1 LLDPTVLIFLSSGL
15 FLGWSLG
22 ANDAA
27 NVFGTAVG
35 SRMIR
40 FTTAAIICGIFV
52 ILGAYVS
59 GTGAAQTLGKLGA
72 VNAIGGSFMAALA
85 AGLTVYWMTKL
96 GLPVSTSQA
105 IIGSIIGW
113 NLFSDSYT
121 DISSLLKILSTW
133 IICPLLSAVI
143 AAFLFSVAKIFVR
156 KMGIGLIRFDGYTR
170 LALILAGAFGA
181 YSLGANNIA
190 NVMGVFVPV
199 APFPDMLFG
208 QGFSISSAQIANV
221 MGVFVPVAPFPDML
235 FGQGFSI
242 SSAQQLFLVGGL
254 AIAVGVFTYSKRV
267 MMTVGSELMRL
278 TPLAA
283 WVAVMSH
290 SIVLFLFASERLEQL
305 LAKMSLPTIPLVPV
319 SSSQA
324 VVGAVIGIGML
335 QGGREIQWPR
345 VYSIVKGWVITP
357 LVSCLLCFVGLYF
370 LQNVFQQTVQRDS
383 NYTLSASVIE
393 KLQKEGIETEGLHE
407 LTGTVFQKSAEVV
420 RAVKDKVS
428 LSSKQGLKVVEY
440 SLQKSLIVTAE
451 KIADLET
458 NGLSSVQLDAL
469 SKLAGQTYN
478 YPWQLGDALAEIS
491 QEWIMLGGGLKDK
504 LHDRDIKQKLAYLY
518 RKFQRRER

>member
-1 LLDPTVLIFLSSGL
+1 MLDPTVLIFLSSGL

-35 SRMIR
+35 SRMVR
-40 FTTAAIICGIFV
+40 FTTAALICGVFV
-52 ILGAYVS
+52 VLGAFVS

-72 VNAIGGSFMAALA
+72 VNALGGSFMAALA

-143 AAFLFSVAKIFVR
+143 AALLFTLAKIFVR
-156 KMGIGLIRFDGYTR
+156 KIGVGLIRMDGYTR

-199 APFPDMLFG
+199 APFPDLQFG
-208 QGFSISSAQIANV
+208 QDFSV
-221 MGVFVPVAPFPDML
+221 
-235 FGQGFSI
+235 

-267 MMTVGSELMRL
+267 MMTVGSELMTL

-305 LAKMSLPTIPLVPV
+305 LANMSLPTIPLVPV

-345 VYSIVKGWVITP
+345 IYGIVRGWVITP
-357 LVSCLLCFVGLYF
+357 VISCLLCFVGLYF
-370 LQNVFQQTVQRDS
+370 LQNVFQQEVQRES
-383 NYTLSASVIE
+383 NYLLSTRVLE
-393 KLQKEGIETEGLHE
+393 KFQKEGIETTGLNQ
-407 LTGTVFQKSAEVV
+407 LSDSTFSSSAELV
-420 RAVKDKVS
+420 RAVSSIVP
-428 LSSKQGLKVVEY
+428 LSSQQGLKVVEF
-440 SLQKSLIVTAE
+440 SLQKSLLITQE
-451 KIADLET
+451 KIASMDKK
-458 NGLSSVQLDAL
+458 GLSSIQLDAL
-469 SKLAGQTYN
+469 NQLQGQTFN
-478 YPWQLGDALAEIS
+478 FPWQLGDSLAEIS
-491 QEWIMLGGGLKDK
+491 SEWEVRGGGLKNK
-504 LHDRDIKQKLAYLY
+504 LHDRKIKQKLAYLY
-518 RKFQRRER
+518 RNF

>member
-1 LLDPTVLIFLSSGL
+1 MLDPTVLIFLSSGL

-208 QGFSISSAQIANV
+208 QGFSISSAQ
-221 MGVFVPVAPFPDML
+221 
-235 FGQGFSI
+235 
-242 SSAQQLFLVGGL
+242 QLFLVGGL

-267 MMTVGSELMRL
+267 MMTVGSELMTL

-335 QGGREIQWPR
+335 QGGREIQWAR

-357 LVSCLLCFVGLYF
+357 LISCLLCFVGLYF

-451 KIADLET
+451 KIADFET
-458 NGLSSVQLDAL
+458 NGLSSAQLDAL

-491 QEWIMLGGGLKDK
+491 PEWIMLGGGLKDK

>member
-1 LLDPTVLIFLSSGL
+1 MLDPTVLIFLTSGL

-35 SRMIR
+35 SRMVR
-40 FTTAAIICGIFV
+40 FTTAALICGVFV
-52 ILGAYVS
+52 VLGAFVS
-59 GTGAAQTLGKLGA
+59 GTGAAQTLGKLGS
-72 VNAIGGSFMAALA
+72 VNALGGSFMAALA

-121 DISSLLKILSTW
+121 DITSLLKILSTW

-143 AAFLFSVAKIFVR
+143 AALLFTLAKNFVR
-156 KMGIGLIRFDGYTR
+156 KIGVGLIRMDGYTR

-199 APFPDMLFG
+199 APFPDLQFG
-208 QGFSISSAQIANV
+208 QDFSV
-221 MGVFVPVAPFPDML
+221 
-235 FGQGFSI
+235 

-267 MMTVGSELMRL
+267 MMTVGSELMTL

-305 LAKMSLPTIPLVPV
+305 LANMSLPTIPLVPV

-345 VYSIVKGWVITP
+345 IYGIVRGWAITP
-357 LVSCLLCFVGLYF
+357 VISCLLCFVGLYF
-370 LQNVFQQTVQRDS
+370 LQNVFQQEVQRES
-383 NYTLSASVIE
+383 NYLLSTSVLE
-393 KLQKEGIETEGLHE
+393 KFQKEGIETTGLNQ
-407 LTGTVFQKSAEVV
+407 LSDSTFSSSAELVK
-420 RAVKDKVS
+420 AVSSIVP
-428 LSSKQGLKVVEY
+428 LSSQQGLKVVEF
-440 SLQKSLIVTAE
+440 SLQKRLLITQE
-451 KIADLET
+451 KIASMDKK
-458 NGLSSVQLDAL
+458 GLSLIQLDAL
-469 SKLAGQTYN
+469 NQLQGQTFN
-478 YPWQLGDALAEIS
+478 FPWQLGDSLAEIS
-491 QEWIMLGGGLKDK
+491 SAWEVRGGGLENK
-504 LHDRDIKQKLAYLY
+504 LHDRKIKQKLAYLY
-518 RKFQRRER
+518 RNF

>member
-1 LLDPTVLIFLSSGL
+1 MLDPTVLIFLTSGL

-35 SRMIR
+35 SRMVR
-40 FTTAAIICGIFV
+40 FTTAALICGVFV
-52 ILGAYVS
+52 VLGAFVS

-72 VNAIGGSFMAALA
+72 VNALGGSFMAALA

-143 AAFLFSVAKIFVR
+143 AALLFTLAKIFVR
-156 KMGIGLIRFDGYTR
+156 KIGVGLIRMDGYTR

-199 APFPDMLFG
+199 APFPDLQFG
-208 QGFSISSAQIANV
+208 QDFSV
-221 MGVFVPVAPFPDML
+221 
-235 FGQGFSI
+235 

-267 MMTVGSELMRL
+267 MMTVGSELMTL

-305 LAKMSLPTIPLVPV
+305 LANMSLPTIPLVPV

-345 VYSIVKGWVITP
+345 IYGIVRGWAITP
-357 LVSCLLCFVGLYF
+357 MISCLLCFVGLYF
-370 LQNVFQQTVQRDS
+370 LQNVFQQEVQRES
-383 NYTLSASVIE
+383 NYLLSTRVLE
-393 KLQKEGIETEGLHE
+393 KFQKEGIETTGLNQ
-407 LTGTVFQKSAEVV
+407 LSDSTFNSSAELVS
-420 RAVKDKVS
+420 AVSSIVP
-428 LSSKQGLKVVEY
+428 LSSQQGLKVVEF
-440 SLQKSLIVTAE
+440 SLQKSLLITQE
-451 KIADLET
+451 KIASMDKK
-458 NGLSSVQLDAL
+458 GLSSIQLDAL
-469 SKLAGQTYN
+469 NQLQGQTFN
-478 YPWQLGDALAEIS
+478 FPWQLGDSLAGIS
-491 QEWIMLGGGLKDK
+491 SEWEVRGGGLKNK
-504 LHDRDIKQKLAYLY
+504 LHDRKIKQKLAYLY
-518 RKFQRRER
+518 RNL

>member
-1 LLDPTVLIFLSSGL
+1 MLDPTVLIFLSSGL

-143 AAFLFSVAKIFVR
+143 AAFLFSVAKVFVR

-208 QGFSISSAQIANV
+208 QGFSISSAQ
-221 MGVFVPVAPFPDML
+221 
-235 FGQGFSI
+235 
-242 SSAQQLFLVGGL
+242 QLFLVGGL

-267 MMTVGSELMRL
+267 MMTVGSELMTL

-305 LAKMSLPTIPLVPV
+305 LANMSLPTIPLVPV

-345 VYSIVKGWVITP
+345 IYGIVRGWVITP
-357 LVSCLLCFVGLYF
+357 VISCLLCFVGLYF
-370 LQNVFQQTVQRDS
+370 LQNVFQQEVQRES
-383 NYTLSASVIE
+383 NYLLSTRVLE
-393 KLQKEGIETEGLHE
+393 KFQKEGIETTGLNQ
-407 LTGTVFQKSAEVV
+407 LSDSTFSSSAELV
-420 RAVKDKVS
+420 RAVSSIVP
-428 LSSKQGLKVVEY
+428 LSSQQGLKVVEF
-440 SLQKSLIVTAE
+440 SLQKSLLITQE
-451 KIADLET
+451 KIASMDKK
-458 NGLSSVQLDAL
+458 GLSSIQLDAL
-469 SKLAGQTYN
+469 NQLQGQTFN
-478 YPWQLGDALAEIS
+478 SPWQLGDSLAEIS
-491 QEWIMLGGGLKDK
+491 SEWEVRGGGLKNK
-504 LHDRDIKQKLAYLY
+504 LHDRKIKQKLAYLY
-518 RKFQRRER
+518 RNF

>member
-1 LLDPTVLIFLSSGL
+1 LLDPTVLIFLTSGL

-35 SRMIR
+35 SRMVR
-40 FTTAAIICGIFV
+40 FTTAALICGVFV
-52 ILGAYVS
+52 VLGAFVS

-72 VNAIGGSFMAALA
+72 VNALGGSFMAALA

-133 IICPLLSAVI
+133 IICPLLSGVI
-143 AAFLFSVAKIFVR
+143 AALLFTLAKIFVR
-156 KMGIGLIRFDGYTR
+156 KIGVGLIRMDGYTR

-199 APFPDMLFG
+199 APFPDLQFG
-208 QGFSISSAQIANV
+208 QDFSV
-221 MGVFVPVAPFPDML
+221 
-235 FGQGFSI
+235 

-267 MMTVGSELMRL
+267 MMTVGSELMTL

-305 LAKMSLPTIPLVPV
+305 LANMSLPTIPLVPV

-345 VYSIVKGWVITP
+345 IYGIVRGWVITP
-357 LVSCLLCFVGLYF
+357 VISCLFCFVGLYF
-370 LQNVFQQTVQRDS
+370 LQNVFQQEVQRES
-383 NYTLSASVIE
+383 NYLLSTRVLE
-393 KLQKEGIETEGLHE
+393 KFQKEGIETTGLNQ
-407 LTGTVFQKSAEVV
+407 LSDSTFSSSAELVS
-420 RAVKDKVS
+420 AVSSIVP
-428 LSSKQGLKVVEY
+428 LSSQQGLKVVEF
-440 SLQKSLIVTAE
+440 SLQKSLLITQE
-451 KIADLET
+451 KIASMDKK
-458 NGLSSVQLDAL
+458 GLSSIQLDAL
-469 SKLAGQTYN
+469 NQLQGQTFN
-478 YPWQLGDALAEIS
+478 FPWQLGDSLAEIS
-491 QEWIMLGGGLKDK
+491 SEWEVRGGGLKNK
-504 LHDRDIKQKLAYLY
+504 LHDRKIKQKLAYLY
-518 RKFQRRER
+518 RNF

>member
-1 LLDPTVLIFLSSGL
+1 MV
-15 FLGWSLG
+15 
-22 ANDAA
+22 
-27 NVFGTAVG
+27 
-35 SRMIR
+35 R
-40 FTTAAIICGIFV
+40 FTTAALMCGVFV
-52 ILGAYVS
+52 VLGAVVS

-72 VNAIGGSFMAALA
+72 VNALGGSFMAALA
-85 AGLTVYWMTKL
+85 AGLTVLWMTKL

-143 AAFLFSVAKIFVR
+143 AALLFTLAKIFVR
-156 KMGIGLIRFDGYTR
+156 KIGVGLIRMDGYTR

-199 APFPDMLFG
+199 APFPDLQFG
-208 QGFSISSAQIANV
+208 QDFSV
-221 MGVFVPVAPFPDML
+221 
-235 FGQGFSI
+235 

-267 MMTVGSELMRL
+267 MMTVGSELMTL

-305 LAKMSLPTIPLVPV
+305 LANMSLPTIPLVPV

-345 VYSIVKGWVITP
+345 IYGIVRGWVITP
-357 LVSCLLCFVGLYF
+357 VISCLLCFVGLYF
-370 LQNVFQQTVQRDS
+370 LQNVFQQEVQRES
-383 NYTLSASVIE
+383 NYLLSTRVLE
-393 KLQKEGIETEGLHE
+393 KFQKEGIET
-407 LTGTVFQKSAEVV
+407 TGVNQLSDSTFSSSAELV
-420 RAVKDKVS
+420 RAVSSIVP
-428 LSSKQGLKVVEY
+428 LSSQQGLKVVEF
-440 SLQKSLIVTAE
+440 SLQKSLLITQE
-451 KIADLET
+451 KIASMDKK
-458 NGLSSVQLDAL
+458 GLSSIQLDAL
-469 SKLAGQTYN
+469 NQLQGQTFN
-478 YPWQLGDALAEIS
+478 FPWQLGDSLAGIS
-491 QEWIMLGGGLKDK
+491 SEWEVRGGGLKNK
-504 LHDRDIKQKLAYLY
+504 LHDRKIKQKLAYLY
-518 RKFQRRER
+518 RKF

>member
-1 LLDPTVLIFLSSGL
+1 MLDPTVLIFLSSGL

-208 QGFSISSAQIANV
+208 QGFSISSAQ
-221 MGVFVPVAPFPDML
+221 
-235 FGQGFSI
+235 
-242 SSAQQLFLVGGL
+242 QLFLVGGL

-335 QGGREIQWPR
+335 QGGREIQWAR

-393 KLQKEGIETEGLHE
+393 KLQKEGIQTEGLHE
-407 LTGTVFQKSAEVV
+407 LTGTVFQTSAEVV

-451 KIADLET
+451 KIADFET
-458 NGLSSVQLDAL
+458 NGLSSAQLDAL

-491 QEWIMLGGGLKDK
+491 PEWIMLGGGLKDK

>member
-1 LLDPTVLIFLSSGL
+1 LLDPTVLIFLTSGL

-35 SRMIR
+35 SRMVR
-40 FTTAAIICGIFV
+40 FTTAALICGVFV
-52 ILGAYVS
+52 VLGAFFS
-59 GTGAAQTLGKLGA
+59 GTCAAQTLGKLGA
-72 VNAIGGSFMAALA
+72 VNALGGSFMAALA

-143 AAFLFSVAKIFVR
+143 AALLFTLAKIFVR
-156 KMGIGLIRFDGYTR
+156 KIGVGLIRMDGYTR

-199 APFPDMLFG
+199 APFPDLQFG
-208 QGFSISSAQIANV
+208 QDFNV
-221 MGVFVPVAPFPDML
+221 
-235 FGQGFSI
+235 

-267 MMTVGSELMRL
+267 MMTIGSELMTL

-283 WVAVMSH
+283 WVVVMSH

-305 LAKMSLPTIPLVPV
+305 LANMSLPTIPLVPV

-345 VYSIVKGWVITP
+345 IYGIVRGWAITP
-357 LVSCLLCFVGLYF
+357 MISCLLCFVGLYF
-370 LQNVFQQTVQRDS
+370 LQNVFQQEVQRES
-383 NYTLSASVIE
+383 HYLLSTRVLE
-393 KLQKEGIETEGLHE
+393 KFQKEGIETTGLNQ
-407 LTGTVFQKSAEVV
+407 LSDSTFSSSAELV
-420 RAVKDKVS
+420 RAVSSIVP
-428 LSSKQGLKVVEY
+428 LSSQQGLKVVEF
-440 SLQKSLIVTAE
+440 SLQKSLLITQE
-451 KIADLET
+451 KIASMDKK
-458 NGLSSVQLDAL
+458 GLSSIQLDAL
-469 SKLAGQTYN
+469 NQLQGQTFN
-478 YPWQLGDALAEIS
+478 FPWQLGDSLAEIS
-491 QEWIMLGGGLKDK
+491 SEWEVRGGGLKNK
-504 LHDRDIKQKLAYLY
+504 LHDRKIKQKLAYLY
-518 RKFQRRER
+518 RNF

>member
-1 LLDPTVLIFLSSGL
+1 MLDPTVLIFLSSGL

-35 SRMIR
+35 SRMVR
-40 FTTAAIICGIFV
+40 FTTAALICGVFV
-52 ILGAYVS
+52 VLGAFVS

-72 VNAIGGSFMAALA
+72 VNALGGSFMAALA

-143 AAFLFSVAKIFVR
+143 AALLFTLAKIFVR
-156 KMGIGLIRFDGYTR
+156 KIGVGLIRMDGYTR

-199 APFPDMLFG
+199 APFPDLQFG
-208 QGFSISSAQIANV
+208 QDFSV
-221 MGVFVPVAPFPDML
+221 
-235 FGQGFSI
+235 

-267 MMTVGSELMRL
+267 MMTVGSELMTL

-305 LAKMSLPTIPLVPV
+305 LANMSLPTIPLVPV

-345 VYSIVKGWVITP
+345 IYGIVRGWVITP
-357 LVSCLLCFVGLYF
+357 VISCLLCFVGLYF
-370 LQNVFQQTVQRDS
+370 LQNVFQQEVQRES
-383 NYTLSASVIE
+383 NYLLSTRVLE
-393 KLQKEGIETEGLHE
+393 KFQKEGIETTGLNQ
-407 LTGTVFQKSAEVV
+407 LSDSTFSSSAELVS
-420 RAVKDKVS
+420 AVSSIVP
-428 LSSKQGLKVVEY
+428 LSSQQGLKVVEF
-440 SLQKSLIVTAE
+440 SLQKSLLITQE
-451 KIADLET
+451 KIASMDKK
-458 NGLSSVQLDAL
+458 GLSSIQLDAL
-469 SKLAGQTYN
+469 NQLQGQTFN
-478 YPWQLGDALAEIS
+478 FPWQLGDSLAEIS
-491 QEWIMLGGGLKDK
+491 SEWEVRGGGLKNK
-504 LHDRDIKQKLAYLY
+504 LHDRKIKQKLAYLY
-518 RKFQRRER
+518 RNF

>member
-85 AGLTVYWMTKL
+85 AGLSVYWMTKL

-143 AAFLFSVAKIFVR
+143 AAFLFSVAKVFVR

-181 YSLGANNIA
+181 YSLGANN
-190 NVMGVFVPV
+190 
-199 APFPDMLFG
+199 
-208 QGFSISSAQIANV
+208 IANV

-357 LVSCLLCFVGLYF
+357 LISCLLCFVGLYF

-458 NGLSSVQLDAL
+458 NGLSSAQLDAL

>member
-1 LLDPTVLIFLSSGL
+1 MV
-15 FLGWSLG
+15 
-22 ANDAA
+22 
-27 NVFGTAVG
+27 
-35 SRMIR
+35 R
-40 FTTAAIICGIFV
+40 FTTAALICGVFV
-52 ILGAYVS
+52 VLGAFVS

-72 VNAIGGSFMAALA
+72 VNALGGSFMAALA
-85 AGLTVYWMTKL
+85 AGLTVLWMTKL

-143 AAFLFSVAKIFVR
+143 AALLFTLAKIFVR
-156 KMGIGLIRFDGYTR
+156 KIGVGLIRMDGYTR

-199 APFPDMLFG
+199 APFPDLQFG
-208 QGFSISSAQIANV
+208 QDFSV
-221 MGVFVPVAPFPDML
+221 
-235 FGQGFSI
+235 

-267 MMTVGSELMRL
+267 MMTVGSELMTL

-305 LAKMSLPTIPLVPV
+305 LANMSLPTIPLVPV

-345 VYSIVKGWVITP
+345 IYGIVRGWVITP
-357 LVSCLLCFVGLYF
+357 VISCLLCFVGLYF
-370 LQNVFQQTVQRDS
+370 LQNVFQQEVQRES
-383 NYTLSASVIE
+383 NYLLSTRVLE
-393 KLQKEGIETEGLHE
+393 KFQKEGIETTGLNQ
-407 LTGTVFQKSAEVV
+407 LSDSTFSSSAELVS
-420 RAVKDKVS
+420 AVSSIVP
-428 LSSKQGLKVVEY
+428 LSSQQGLKVVEF
-440 SLQKSLIVTAE
+440 SLQKSLLITQE
-451 KIADLET
+451 KIASMDKK
-458 NGLSSVQLDAL
+458 GLSSIQLDAL
-469 SKLAGQTYN
+469 NQLQGQTFN
-478 YPWQLGDALAEIS
+478 FPWQLGDSLAEIS
-491 QEWIMLGGGLKDK
+491 SEWEVRGGGLKNK
-504 LHDRDIKQKLAYLY
+504 LHDRKIKQKLAYLY
-518 RKFQRRER
+518 RNF

>member
-1 LLDPTVLIFLSSGL
+1 MTDPMVLIFLSGGL

-35 SRMIR
+35 SRMVR
-40 FTTAAIICGIFV
+40 FTTAALICGVFV
-52 ILGAYVS
+52 IIGAIVS
-59 GTGAAQTLGKLGA
+59 GTGTTLTLGKLGA
-72 VNAIGGSFMAALA
+72 VNALGGSFMAAFA
-85 AGLTVYWMTKL
+85 AGLTVYWMTKF

-133 IICPLLSAVI
+133 VLCPLLSALI
-143 AAFLFSVAKIFVR
+143 AALLFTLAKSLVR
-156 KMGIGLIRFDGYTR
+156 KVSIGLIRLDGYTR

-199 APFPDMLFG
+199 APFQEMQFG
-208 QGFSISSAQIANV
+208 SN
-221 MGVFVPVAPFPDML
+221 
-235 FGQGFSI
+235 FSI
-242 SSAQQLFLVGGL
+242 SSAQQLFLLGGL

-267 MMTVGSELMRL
+267 MMTVGSELMTL

-283 WVAVMSH
+283 WVAVMAH

-305 LAKMSLPTIPLVPV
+305 LANMSLPTIPLVPV

-324 VVGAVIGIGML
+324 VVGAVIGIGII

-345 VYSIVKGWVITP
+345 IYSIARGWVITP
-357 LVSCLLCFVGLYF
+357 LISCLICIIGLYF
-370 LQNVFQQTVQRDS
+370 LQNVFQQTVKRESQ
-383 NYTLSASVIE
+383 YQLSAGVLE
-393 KLQKEGIETEGLHE
+393 KLQEEGINTEGLDT
-407 LTGTVFQKSAEVV
+407 LSGSVFYSSAELVRVV
-420 RAVKDKVS
+420 KEKVD
-428 LSSKQGLKVVEY
+428 LSGRQGLKVVEY
-440 SLQKSLIVTAE
+440 SLQNRLVINSE
-451 KIADLET
+451 KIDSMNKQILSPQQLEA
-458 NGLSSVQLDAL
+458 LQQLE
-469 SKLAGQTYN
+469 GQN
-478 YPWQLGDALAEIS
+478 YKFPWQLGDALGAIS
-491 QEWIMLGGGLKDK
+491 EEWKLREGGLKNK
-504 LHDRDIKQKLAYLY
+504 LHDRKIKQKLTYLY
-518 RKFQRRER
+518 RIFQEREK

>member
-35 SRMIR
+35 SRMVR
-40 FTTAAIICGIFV
+40 FTTAALICGVFV
-52 ILGAYVS
+52 VLGAFVS

-72 VNAIGGSFMAALA
+72 VNALGGSFMAALA

-143 AAFLFSVAKIFVR
+143 AALLFTLAKIFVR
-156 KMGIGLIRFDGYTR
+156 KIGVGLIRMDGYTR

-199 APFPDMLFG
+199 APFPDLQFG
-208 QGFSISSAQIANV
+208 QDFSV
-221 MGVFVPVAPFPDML
+221 
-235 FGQGFSI
+235 

-267 MMTVGSELMRL
+267 MMTVGSELMTL

-305 LAKMSLPTIPLVPV
+305 LANMSLPTIPLVPV

-345 VYSIVKGWVITP
+345 IYGIVRGWVITP
-357 LVSCLLCFVGLYF
+357 VSSCLLCFVGLYF
-370 LQNVFQQTVQRDS
+370 LQNVFQQEVQRES
-383 NYTLSASVIE
+383 NYLLSTRVLE
-393 KLQKEGIETEGLHE
+393 KFQKEGIETTGLNQ
-407 LTGTVFQKSAEVV
+407 LSDSTFSSSAELV
-420 RAVKDKVS
+420 RAVSSIVP
-428 LSSKQGLKVVEY
+428 LSSQQGLKVVEF
-440 SLQKSLIVTAE
+440 SLQKSLLITQE
-451 KIADLET
+451 KIASMDKK
-458 NGLSSVQLDAL
+458 GLSSIQLDAL
-469 SKLAGQTYN
+469 NQLQGHTFN
-478 YPWQLGDALAEIS
+478 FPWQLGDSLAEIS
-491 QEWIMLGGGLKDK
+491 SEWKVRGGGLKNK
-504 LHDRDIKQKLAYLY
+504 LYDRKIKQKLAYLY
-518 RKFQRRER
+518 RNL

>member
-208 QGFSISSAQIANV
+208 QGFSISSAQ
-221 MGVFVPVAPFPDML
+221 
-235 FGQGFSI
+235 
-242 SSAQQLFLVGGL
+242 QLFLVGGL

-335 QGGREIQWPR
+335 QGGREIQWAR

-357 LVSCLLCFVGLYF
+357 LISCLLCFVGLYF

-393 KLQKEGIETEGLHE
+393 KLQKEGIQTEGLHE
-407 LTGTVFQKSAEVV
+407 LTGTVFQTSAEVV

-451 KIADLET
+451 KIADFET
-458 NGLSSVQLDAL
+458 NGLSSAQLDAL

-491 QEWIMLGGGLKDK
+491 PEWIMLGGGLKDK

>member
-1 LLDPTVLIFLSSGL
+1 MLDPTVLIFLSSGL

-35 SRMIR
+35 SRMVR
-40 FTTAAIICGIFV
+40 FTTAALICGVFV
-52 ILGAYVS
+52 VLGAFVS

-72 VNAIGGSFMAALA
+72 VNALGGSFMAALA

-143 AAFLFSVAKIFVR
+143 AALLFTLAKIFVR
-156 KMGIGLIRFDGYTR
+156 KIGVGLIRMDGYTR

-199 APFPDMLFG
+199 APFPDLQFG
-208 QGFSISSAQIANV
+208 QDFSV
-221 MGVFVPVAPFPDML
+221 
-235 FGQGFSI
+235 

-267 MMTVGSELMRL
+267 MMTVGSELMTL

-305 LAKMSLPTIPLVPV
+305 LANMSLPTIPLVPV

-345 VYSIVKGWVITP
+345 IYGIVRGWAITP
-357 LVSCLLCFVGLYF
+357 VISCLLCFVGLYF
-370 LQNVFQQTVQRDS
+370 LQNVFQQEVQRES
-383 NYTLSASVIE
+383 NYLLSTRVLE
-393 KLQKEGIETEGLHE
+393 KFQKEGIETTGLNQ
-407 LTGTVFQKSAEVV
+407 LSDSTFSSSAELV
-420 RAVKDKVS
+420 RAVSSIVP
-428 LSSKQGLKVVEY
+428 LSSQQGLKVVEF
-440 SLQKSLIVTAE
+440 SLQKSLLITQE
-451 KIADLET
+451 KIASMDKK
-458 NGLSSVQLDAL
+458 GLSSIQLDAL
-469 SKLAGQTYN
+469 NQLQGQTFN
-478 YPWQLGDALAEIS
+478 FPWQLGDSLAEIS
-491 QEWIMLGGGLKDK
+491 SEWEVRGGGLKNK
-504 LHDRDIKQKLAYLY
+504 LHDRKIKQKLAYLY
-518 RKFQRRER
+518 RNL

>member
-1 LLDPTVLIFLSSGL
+1 MLDPTVLIFLSSGL

-35 SRMIR
+35 SRMVR
-40 FTTAAIICGIFV
+40 FTTAALICGVFV
-52 ILGAYVS
+52 VLGAFVS

-72 VNAIGGSFMAALA
+72 VNALGGSFMAALA

-143 AAFLFSVAKIFVR
+143 AALLFTLAKIFVR
-156 KMGIGLIRFDGYTR
+156 KIGVGLIRMDGYTR

-199 APFPDMLFG
+199 APFPDLQFG
-208 QGFSISSAQIANV
+208 QDFSV
-221 MGVFVPVAPFPDML
+221 
-235 FGQGFSI
+235 

-267 MMTVGSELMRL
+267 MMTVGSELMTL

-305 LAKMSLPTIPLVPV
+305 LANMSLPTIPLVPV

-345 VYSIVKGWVITP
+345 IYGIVRGWAITP
-357 LVSCLLCFVGLYF
+357 VISCLLCFVGLYF
-370 LQNVFQQTVQRDS
+370 LQNVFQQEVQRES
-383 NYTLSASVIE
+383 NYLLSTRVLE
-393 KLQKEGIETEGLHE
+393 KFQKEGIETTGLNQ
-407 LTGTVFQKSAEVV
+407 LSDSTFSSSAELV
-420 RAVKDKVS
+420 RAVSSIVP
-428 LSSKQGLKVVEY
+428 LSSQQGLKVVEF
-440 SLQKSLIVTAE
+440 SLQNSLLITQE
-451 KIADLET
+451 KIASMDKK
-458 NGLSSVQLDAL
+458 GLSSIQLDAL
-469 SKLAGQTYN
+469 NQLQGQTFN
-478 YPWQLGDALAEIS
+478 FPWQLGDSLAEIS
-491 QEWIMLGGGLKDK
+491 SEWEVRGGGLKNK
-504 LHDRDIKQKLAYLY
+504 LHDRKIKQKLAYLY
-518 RKFQRRER
+518 RNL

>member
-1 LLDPTVLIFLSSGL
+1 MLDPTVLIFLSSGL

-35 SRMIR
+35 SRMVR
-40 FTTAAIICGIFV
+40 FTTAALICGVFV
-52 ILGAYVS
+52 VLGAFVS

-72 VNAIGGSFMAALA
+72 VNALGGSFMAALA

-143 AAFLFSVAKIFVR
+143 AALLFTLAKIFVR
-156 KMGIGLIRFDGYTR
+156 KIGVGLIRMDGYTR

-199 APFPDMLFG
+199 APFPDLQFG
-208 QGFSISSAQIANV
+208 QDFSV
-221 MGVFVPVAPFPDML
+221 
-235 FGQGFSI
+235 

-267 MMTVGSELMRL
+267 MMTVGSELMTL

-305 LAKMSLPTIPLVPV
+305 LANMSLPTIPLVPV

-345 VYSIVKGWVITP
+345 IYGIVRGWVITP
-357 LVSCLLCFVGLYF
+357 VISCLLCFVGLYF
-370 LQNVFQQTVQRDS
+370 LQNVFQQEVQRES
-383 NYTLSASVIE
+383 NYLLSTRVLE
-393 KLQKEGIETEGLHE
+393 KFQKEGIETTGLNQ
-407 LTGTVFQKSAEVV
+407 LSDSTFSSSAELV
-420 RAVKDKVS
+420 RAVSSIVP
-428 LSSKQGLKVVEY
+428 LSSQQGLKVVEF
-440 SLQKSLIVTAE
+440 SLQKSLLITQE
-451 KIADLET
+451 KIASMDKK
-458 NGLSSVQLDAL
+458 GLSSIQLDAL
-469 SKLAGQTYN
+469 NQLQGQTFN
-478 YPWQLGDALAEIS
+478 FPWQLGDSLAEIS
-491 QEWIMLGGGLKDK
+491 SEWEVRGGGLKNK
-504 LHDRDIKQKLAYLY
+504 LYDRKIKQKLAYLY
-518 RKFQRRER
+518 RNF

>member
-208 QGFSISSAQIANV
+208 QGFSISSAQ
-221 MGVFVPVAPFPDML
+221 
-235 FGQGFSI
+235 
-242 SSAQQLFLVGGL
+242 QLFLVGGL

-357 LVSCLLCFVGLYF
+357 LISCLLCFVGLYF

-393 KLQKEGIETEGLHE
+393 KLQKEGIQTEGLHE
-407 LTGTVFQKSAEVV
+407 LTGTVFQTSAEVV

-458 NGLSSVQLDAL
+458 NGLSSAQLDAL

-491 QEWIMLGGGLKDK
+491 PEWIMLGGGLKDK

>member
-1 LLDPTVLIFLSSGL
+1 MLDPTVLIFLSSGL

-85 AGLTVYWMTKL
+85 AGLSVYWMTKL

-181 YSLGANNIA
+181 YSLGANN
-190 NVMGVFVPV
+190 
-199 APFPDMLFG
+199 
-208 QGFSISSAQIANV
+208 IANV

-458 NGLSSVQLDAL
+458 NGLSSAQLDAL

>member
-1 LLDPTVLIFLSSGL
+1 MV
-15 FLGWSLG
+15 
-22 ANDAA
+22 
-27 NVFGTAVG
+27 
-35 SRMIR
+35 R
-40 FTTAAIICGIFV
+40 FTTAALICGVFV
-52 ILGAYVS
+52 VLGAFVS

-72 VNAIGGSFMAALA
+72 VNALGGSFMAALA

-143 AAFLFSVAKIFVR
+143 AALLFTLAKIFVR
-156 KMGIGLIRFDGYTR
+156 KIGVGLIRMDGYTR

-199 APFPDMLFG
+199 APFPDLQFG
-208 QGFSISSAQIANV
+208 QDFSV
-221 MGVFVPVAPFPDML
+221 
-235 FGQGFSI
+235 

-267 MMTVGSELMRL
+267 MMTVGSELMTL

-305 LAKMSLPTIPLVPV
+305 LANMSLPTIPLVPV

-345 VYSIVKGWVITP
+345 IYGIVRGWVITP
-357 LVSCLLCFVGLYF
+357 VSSCLLCFVGLYF
-370 LQNVFQQTVQRDS
+370 LQNVFQQEVQRES
-383 NYTLSASVIE
+383 NYLLSTRVLE
-393 KLQKEGIETEGLHE
+393 KFQKEGIETTGLNQ
-407 LTGTVFQKSAEVV
+407 LSDSTFSSSAELVS
-420 RAVKDKVS
+420 AVSSIVP
-428 LSSKQGLKVVEY
+428 LSSQQGLKVVEF
-440 SLQKSLIVTAE
+440 SLQKSLLITQE
-451 KIADLET
+451 KIASMDKK
-458 NGLSSVQLDAL
+458 GLSSIQLDAL
-469 SKLAGQTYN
+469 NQLQGQTFN
-478 YPWQLGDALAEIS
+478 FPWQLGDSLAEIS
-491 QEWIMLGGGLKDK
+491 SEWEVRGGGLKNK
-504 LHDRDIKQKLAYLY
+504 LHDRKIKQKLAYLY
-518 RKFQRRER
+518 RNF

>member
-1 LLDPTVLIFLSSGL
+1 MLDPTVLIFLTSGL

-35 SRMIR
+35 SRMVR
-40 FTTAAIICGIFV
+40 FTTAALICGVFV
-52 ILGAYVS
+52 VLGAFVS

-72 VNAIGGSFMAALA
+72 VNALGGSFMAALA
-85 AGLTVYWMTKL
+85 AGLTVLWMTKL

-143 AAFLFSVAKIFVR
+143 AALLFTLAKIFVR
-156 KMGIGLIRFDGYTR
+156 KIGVGLIRMDGYTR

-199 APFPDMLFG
+199 APFPDLQFG
-208 QGFSISSAQIANV
+208 QDFSV
-221 MGVFVPVAPFPDML
+221 
-235 FGQGFSI
+235 

-267 MMTVGSELMRL
+267 MMTVGSELMTL

-305 LAKMSLPTIPLVPV
+305 LANMSLPTIPLVPV

-345 VYSIVKGWVITP
+345 IYGIVRGWVITP
-357 LVSCLLCFVGLYF
+357 VSSCLLCFVGLYF
-370 LQNVFQQTVQRDS
+370 LQNVFQQEVQRES
-383 NYTLSASVIE
+383 NYLLSTRVLE
-393 KLQKEGIETEGLHE
+393 KFQKEGIETTGLNQ
-407 LTGTVFQKSAEVV
+407 LSDSTFSSSAELV
-420 RAVKDKVS
+420 RAVSSIVP
-428 LSSKQGLKVVEY
+428 LSSQQGLKVVEF
-440 SLQKSLIVTAE
+440 SLQKSLLITQE
-451 KIADLET
+451 KIASMDKK
-458 NGLSSVQLDAL
+458 GLSSIQLDAL
-469 SKLAGQTYN
+469 NQLQGQTFN
-478 YPWQLGDALAEIS
+478 FPWQLGDSLAGIS
-491 QEWIMLGGGLKDK
+491 PEWEVRGGGVKNK
-504 LHDRDIKQKLAYLY
+504 LHDRKIKQKLAYLY
-518 RKFQRRER
+518 RNF

>member
-1 LLDPTVLIFLSSGL
+1 MLDPTVLIFLSSGL

-35 SRMIR
+35 SRMVR
-40 FTTAAIICGIFV
+40 FTTAALICGVFV
-52 ILGAYVS
+52 VLGAFVS

-72 VNAIGGSFMAALA
+72 VNALGGSFMAALA
-85 AGLTVYWMTKL
+85 AGLTVLWMTKL

-143 AAFLFSVAKIFVR
+143 AALLFTLAKIFVR
-156 KMGIGLIRFDGYTR
+156 KIGVGLIRMDGYTR

-199 APFPDMLFG
+199 APFPDLQFG
-208 QGFSISSAQIANV
+208 QDFSV
-221 MGVFVPVAPFPDML
+221 
-235 FGQGFSI
+235 

-267 MMTVGSELMRL
+267 MMTVGSELMTL

-305 LAKMSLPTIPLVPV
+305 LANMSLPTIPLVPV

-345 VYSIVKGWVITP
+345 IYGIVRGWVITP
-357 LVSCLLCFVGLYF
+357 VSSCLLCFVGLYF
-370 LQNVFQQTVQRDS
+370 LQNVFQQEVQRES
-383 NYTLSASVIE
+383 NYLLSTRVLE
-393 KLQKEGIETEGLHE
+393 KFQKEGIETTGLNQ
-407 LTGTVFQKSAEVV
+407 LSDSTFSSSAELV
-420 RAVKDKVS
+420 RAVSSIVP
-428 LSSKQGLKVVEY
+428 LSSQQGLKVVEF
-440 SLQKSLIVTAE
+440 SLQKSLLITQE
-451 KIADLET
+451 KIASMDKK
-458 NGLSSVQLDAL
+458 GLSSIQLDAL
-469 SKLAGQTYN
+469 NQLQGQTFN
-478 YPWQLGDALAEIS
+478 FPWQLGDSLAEIS
-491 QEWIMLGGGLKDK
+491 SEWEVRGGGLKNK
-504 LHDRDIKQKLAYLY
+504 LHDRKIKQKLAYLY
-518 RKFQRRER
+518 RNF

>member
-1 LLDPTVLIFLSSGL
+1 MLDPTVLIFLTSGL

-35 SRMIR
+35 SRMVR
-40 FTTAAIICGIFV
+40 FTTAALICGVFV
-52 ILGAYVS
+52 VLGAFVS
-59 GTGAAQTLGKLGA
+59 GTGAAQTLGKLGS
-72 VNAIGGSFMAALA
+72 VNALGGSFMAALA

-96 GLPVSTSQA
+96 GLPVSTSHA

-121 DISSLLKILSTW
+121 DITSLLKILSTW

-143 AAFLFSVAKIFVR
+143 AALLFTLAKIFVR
-156 KMGIGLIRFDGYTR
+156 KIGVGLIRMDGYTR

-199 APFPDMLFG
+199 APFHDLQFG
-208 QGFSISSAQIANV
+208 QDFSV
-221 MGVFVPVAPFPDML
+221 
-235 FGQGFSI
+235 

-267 MMTVGSELMRL
+267 MMTVGSELMTL

-305 LAKMSLPTIPLVPV
+305 LANMSLPTIPLVPV

-345 VYSIVKGWVITP
+345 IYGIVRGWVITP
-357 LVSCLLCFVGLYF
+357 VSSCLLCFVGLYF
-370 LQNVFQQTVQRDS
+370 MQNVFQQEVQRES
-383 NYTLSASVIE
+383 NYLLSTRVLE
-393 KLQKEGIETEGLHE
+393 KFQKEGIETTGLNQ
-407 LTGTVFQKSAEVV
+407 LSDSTFSSSAELV
-420 RAVKDKVS
+420 RAVSSIVP
-428 LSSKQGLKVVEY
+428 LSSQQGLKVVEF
-440 SLQKSLIVTAE
+440 SLQKSLLITQE
-451 KIADLET
+451 KIASMDKK
-458 NGLSSVQLDAL
+458 GLSSIQLDAL
-469 SKLAGQTYN
+469 NQLQGQTFN
-478 YPWQLGDALAEIS
+478 FPWQLGDSLAEIS
-491 QEWIMLGGGLKDK
+491 SEWQVRGGGLKNK
-504 LHDRDIKQKLAYLY
+504 LHDRKIKQKLAYLY
-518 RKFQRRER
+518 RNF

>member
-1 LLDPTVLIFLSSGL
+1 MLDPTVLIFLSSGL

-208 QGFSISSAQIANV
+208 QGFSISSAQ
-221 MGVFVPVAPFPDML
+221 
-235 FGQGFSI
+235 
-242 SSAQQLFLVGGL
+242 QLFLVGGL

-335 QGGREIQWPR
+335 QGGREIQWAR

-407 LTGTVFQKSAEVV
+407 LTGTVFQTSAEVV

-458 NGLSSVQLDAL
+458 NGLSSAQLDAL

>member
-208 QGFSISSAQIANV
+208 QGFSISSAQ
-221 MGVFVPVAPFPDML
+221 
-235 FGQGFSI
+235 
-242 SSAQQLFLVGGL
+242 QLFLVGGL

-335 QGGREIQWPR
+335 QGGREIQWAR

-357 LVSCLLCFVGLYF
+357 LISCLLCFVGLYF

>member
-35 SRMIR
+35 SRMVR
-40 FTTAAIICGIFV
+40 FTTAALICGVFV
-52 ILGAYVS
+52 VLGAFVS

-72 VNAIGGSFMAALA
+72 VNALGGSFMAALA

-133 IICPLLSAVI
+133 IICPLLSGVI
-143 AAFLFSVAKIFVR
+143 AALLFTLAKIFVR
-156 KMGIGLIRFDGYTR
+156 KIGVGLIRMDGYTR

-199 APFPDMLFG
+199 APFPDLQFG
-208 QGFSISSAQIANV
+208 QDFSV
-221 MGVFVPVAPFPDML
+221 
-235 FGQGFSI
+235 

-267 MMTVGSELMRL
+267 MMTVGSELMTL

-305 LAKMSLPTIPLVPV
+305 LANMSLPTIPLVPV

-345 VYSIVKGWVITP
+345 IYGIVRGWVITP
-357 LVSCLLCFVGLYF
+357 VISCLLCFVGLYF
-370 LQNVFQQTVQRDS
+370 LQNVFQQEVQRES
-383 NYTLSASVIE
+383 NYLLSTRVLE
-393 KLQKEGIETEGLHE
+393 KFQKEGIETTGLNQ
-407 LTGTVFQKSAEVV
+407 LSDSTFSSSAELVS
-420 RAVKDKVS
+420 AVSSIVP
-428 LSSKQGLKVVEY
+428 LSSQQGLKVVEF
-440 SLQKSLIVTAE
+440 SLQKSLLITQE
-451 KIADLET
+451 KIASMDKK
-458 NGLSSVQLDAL
+458 GLSSIQLDAL
-469 SKLAGQTYN
+469 NQLQGQTFN
-478 YPWQLGDALAEIS
+478 FPWQLGDSLAEIS
-491 QEWIMLGGGLKDK
+491 SEWEVHGGGLKNK
-504 LHDRDIKQKLAYLY
+504 LHDRKIKQKLAYLY
-518 RKFQRRER
+518 RKF

>member
-35 SRMIR
+35 SRMVR
-40 FTTAAIICGIFV
+40 FTTAALICGVFV
-52 ILGAYVS
+52 VLGAFVS
-59 GTGAAQTLGKLGA
+59 GTGAAETLGKLGA
-72 VNAIGGSFMAALA
+72 VNALGGSFMAALT
-85 AGLTVYWMTKL
+85 AGVTVYWMTKL

-143 AAFLFSVAKIFVR
+143 AALLFTLAKIIVR
-156 KMGIGLIRFDGYTR
+156 KIGVGLIRMDGYTR

-199 APFPDMLFG
+199 APFPDLQFG
-208 QGFSISSAQIANV
+208 QDFSV
-221 MGVFVPVAPFPDML
+221 
-235 FGQGFSI
+235 

-267 MMTVGSELMRL
+267 MMTVGSELMTL

-305 LAKMSLPTIPLVPV
+305 LANMSLPTIPLVPV

-345 VYSIVKGWVITP
+345 IYGIVRGWVITP
-357 LVSCLLCFVGLYF
+357 VISCLFCFVGLYF
-370 LQNVFQQTVQRDS
+370 LQNVFQQEVQRES
-383 NYTLSASVIE
+383 NYLLSTRVLE
-393 KLQKEGIETEGLHE
+393 KFQKEGIETTGLNQ
-407 LTGTVFQKSAEVV
+407 LSDSTFSSSAELV
-420 RAVKDKVS
+420 RAVSSIVP
-428 LSSKQGLKVVEY
+428 LSSQQGLKVVEF
-440 SLQKSLIVTAE
+440 SLQNSLLITQE
-451 KIADLET
+451 KIASMDKK
-458 NGLSSVQLDAL
+458 GLSSIQLDAL
-469 SKLAGQTYN
+469 NQLQGQN
-478 YPWQLGDALAEIS
+478 FNFPWQLGDSLAEIS
-491 QEWIMLGGGLKDK
+491 SEWEVRGGGLKNK
-504 LHDRDIKQKLAYLY
+504 LHDRKIKQKLAYLY
-518 RKFQRRER
+518 RNF

>member
-1 LLDPTVLIFLSSGL
+1 MLDPTVLIFLSSGL

-35 SRMIR
+35 SRMVR
-40 FTTAAIICGIFV
+40 FTTAALICGVFV
-52 ILGAYVS
+52 VLGAFVS

-72 VNAIGGSFMAALA
+72 VNALGGSFMAALA
-85 AGLTVYWMTKL
+85 AGLTVLWMTKL
-96 GLPVSTSQA
+96 GLPVSTSHA

-143 AAFLFSVAKIFVR
+143 AALLFTLAKIFVR
-156 KMGIGLIRFDGYTR
+156 KIGVGLIRMDGYTR

-199 APFPDMLFG
+199 APFPDLQFG
-208 QGFSISSAQIANV
+208 QDFSV
-221 MGVFVPVAPFPDML
+221 
-235 FGQGFSI
+235 

-267 MMTVGSELMRL
+267 MMTVGSELMTL

-305 LAKMSLPTIPLVPV
+305 LANMSLPTIPLVPV

-345 VYSIVKGWVITP
+345 IYGIVRGWVITP
-357 LVSCLLCFVGLYF
+357 VSSCLLCFVGLYF
-370 LQNVFQQTVQRDS
+370 LQNVFQQEVQRES
-383 NYTLSASVIE
+383 NYLLSTRVLE
-393 KLQKEGIETEGLHE
+393 KFQKEGIETTGLNQLSD
-407 LTGTVFQKSAEVV
+407 LTFSSSAELV
-420 RAVKDKVS
+420 RAVSSIVH
-428 LSSKQGLKVVEY
+428 LSSQQGLKVIEF
-440 SLQKSLIVTAE
+440 SLQNSLLITQE
-451 KIADLET
+451 KIASMDKK
-458 NGLSSVQLDAL
+458 GLSSIQLDAL
-469 SKLAGQTYN
+469 NQLQGQTFN
-478 YPWQLGDALAEIS
+478 LPWQLGDSLAGIS
-491 QEWIMLGGGLKDK
+491 PERVFRGGGLKNK
-504 LHDRDIKQKLAYLY
+504 LHDRKIKQKLAYLY
-518 RKFQRRER
+518 RNF

>member
-1 LLDPTVLIFLSSGL
+1 MLDPTVLIFLSSGL

-35 SRMIR
+35 SRMVR
-40 FTTAAIICGIFV
+40 FTTAAVICGIFV
-52 ILGAYVS
+52 VLGAFVS

-72 VNAIGGSFMAALA
+72 VNALGGSFMAALA

-133 IICPLLSAVI
+133 IICPLLSAII
-143 AAFLFSVAKIFVR
+143 AALLYSTAKLFVKKI
-156 KMGIGLIRFDGYTR
+156 GIGLIRFDGYTR

-199 APFPDMLFG
+199 APFPDIQFG
-208 QGFSISSAQIANV
+208 Q
-221 MGVFVPVAPFPDML
+221 D
-235 FGQGFSI
+235 FSI

-267 MMTVGSELMRL
+267 MMTVGVELMTL
-278 TPLAA
+278 TPLSA

-305 LAKMSLPTIPLVPV
+305 LANMSLPTIPLVPV

-357 LVSCLLCFVGLYF
+357 IISCLLCFVGLYF
-370 LQNVFQQTVQRDS
+370 LQNVFQQTVQRAS
-383 NYTLSASVIE
+383 NYELSGSVIE
-393 KLQKEGIETEGLHE
+393 KFQKEGIETDGLQE
-407 LTGTVFQKSAEVV
+407 LDGKVFQSSAEVV
-420 RAVKDKVS
+420 RRVKDKVS

-440 SLQKSLIVTAE
+440 SLQKSLFVTAE
-451 KIADLET
+451 KIADLDK
-458 NGLSSVQLDAL
+458 NGLSSAQLEAL
-469 SKLAGQTYN
+469 RKLEGQTYN
-478 YPWQLGDALAEIS
+478 FAWQLGDALAEIS
-491 QEWIMLGGGLKDK
+491 PEWIVLGGGLKNK
-504 LHDRDIKQKLAYLY
+504 LHDRKIKQKLAYLY
-518 RKFQRRER
+518 RNFQRSKI

>member
-1 LLDPTVLIFLSSGL
+1 MLDPTVLIFLTSGL

-35 SRMIR
+35 SRMVR
-40 FTTAAIICGIFV
+40 FTTAALICGVFV
-52 ILGAYVS
+52 VLGAFVS
-59 GTGAAQTLGKLGA
+59 GTGAALTLGKLGA
-72 VNAIGGSFMAALA
+72 VNALGGSFMAALA

-143 AAFLFSVAKIFVR
+143 AALLFTLAKIFVR
-156 KMGIGLIRFDGYTR
+156 KIGVGLIRMDGYTR

-199 APFPDMLFG
+199 APFPDLQFG
-208 QGFSISSAQIANV
+208 QDFSV
-221 MGVFVPVAPFPDML
+221 
-235 FGQGFSI
+235 

-267 MMTVGSELMRL
+267 MITVGSELMTL

-305 LAKMSLPTIPLVPV
+305 LANMSLPTIPLVPV

-345 VYSIVKGWVITP
+345 IYGIVRGWVITP
-357 LVSCLLCFVGLYF
+357 VSSCLLCFVGLYF
-370 LQNVFQQTVQRDS
+370 LQNVFQQEVQRES
-383 NYTLSASVIE
+383 NYLLSTRVLE
-393 KLQKEGIETEGLHE
+393 KFQKEGIETTGLNQ
-407 LTGTVFQKSAEVV
+407 LSDSTFSSSAELV
-420 RAVKDKVS
+420 RAVSSIVP
-428 LSSKQGLKVVEY
+428 LSSQQGLKVVEF
-440 SLQKSLIVTAE
+440 SLQKSLLITQE
-451 KIADLET
+451 KIASMDKK
-458 NGLSSVQLDAL
+458 GLSLIQLGAL
-469 SKLAGQTYN
+469 NQLQGQTFN
-478 YPWQLGDALAEIS
+478 FPWQLGDSLAEIS
-491 QEWIMLGGGLKDK
+491 SEWEVRGGGLKNK
-504 LHDRDIKQKLAYLY
+504 LYDRKIKQKLAHLY
-518 RKFQRRER
+518 RNF

>member
-35 SRMIR
+35 SRMVR
-40 FTTAAIICGIFV
+40 FTTAALICGVFV
-52 ILGAYVS
+52 VLGAFVS

-72 VNAIGGSFMAALA
+72 VNALGGSFMAALA

-143 AAFLFSVAKIFVR
+143 AALLFTLAKIFVR
-156 KMGIGLIRFDGYTR
+156 KIGVGLIRMDGYTR

-199 APFPDMLFG
+199 APFPDLQFG
-208 QGFSISSAQIANV
+208 QDFSV
-221 MGVFVPVAPFPDML
+221 
-235 FGQGFSI
+235 

-267 MMTVGSELMRL
+267 MMTVGSELMTL

-305 LAKMSLPTIPLVPV
+305 LANMSLPTIPLVPV

-345 VYSIVKGWVITP
+345 IYGIVRGWVITP
-357 LVSCLLCFVGLYF
+357 VISCLLCFVGLYF
-370 LQNVFQQTVQRDS
+370 LQNVFQQEVQRES
-383 NYTLSASVIE
+383 NYLLSTRVLE
-393 KLQKEGIETEGLHE
+393 KFQKEGIETTGLNQLSD
-407 LTGTVFQKSAEVV
+407 LTFSSSAELV
-420 RAVKDKVS
+420 RAVSSIVH
-428 LSSKQGLKVVEY
+428 LSSQQGLKVVEF
-440 SLQKSLIVTAE
+440 SLQNSLLITQE
-451 KIADLET
+451 KIASMDKK
-458 NGLSSVQLDAL
+458 GLSSIQLDAL
-469 SKLAGQTYN
+469 NQLQGQTFN
-478 YPWQLGDALAEIS
+478 FPWQLGDSLAEIS
-491 QEWIMLGGGLKDK
+491 SEWEVRGGGLKNK
-504 LHDRDIKQKLAYLY
+504 LHDRKIKQKLAYLY
-518 RKFQRRER
+518 RNF

>member
-1 LLDPTVLIFLSSGL
+1 MLDPTVLIFLTSGL

-35 SRMIR
+35 SRMVR
-40 FTTAAIICGIFV
+40 FTTAALICGVFV
-52 ILGAYVS
+52 VLGAFVS
-59 GTGAAQTLGKLGA
+59 GTGAAQTLGKLGS
-72 VNAIGGSFMAALA
+72 VNALGGSFMAALA

-121 DISSLLKILSTW
+121 DITSLLKILSTW

-143 AAFLFSVAKIFVR
+143 AALLFTLAKIFVR
-156 KMGIGLIRFDGYTR
+156 KIGVGLIRMDGYTR

-199 APFPDMLFG
+199 TPFPDLQFG
-208 QGFSISSAQIANV
+208 QDFSV
-221 MGVFVPVAPFPDML
+221 
-235 FGQGFSI
+235 

-267 MMTVGSELMRL
+267 MMTVGSELMTL

-305 LAKMSLPTIPLVPV
+305 LANMSLPTIPLVPV

-345 VYSIVKGWVITP
+345 IYGIVRGWVITP
-357 LVSCLLCFVGLYF
+357 VSSCLLCFVGLYF
-370 LQNVFQQTVQRDS
+370 LQNVFQQEVQRES
-383 NYTLSASVIE
+383 NYLLSTRVLE
-393 KLQKEGIETEGLHE
+393 KFQKEGIETTGLNQ
-407 LTGTVFQKSAEVV
+407 LSDSTFSSSAELV
-420 RAVKDKVS
+420 RAVSSIVP
-428 LSSKQGLKVVEY
+428 LSSQQGLKVVEF
-440 SLQKSLIVTAE
+440 SLQKSLLITQE
-451 KIADLET
+451 KIASMDKK
-458 NGLSSVQLDAL
+458 GLSLIQLDAL
-469 SKLAGQTYN
+469 NQLQGQTFN
-478 YPWQLGDALAEIS
+478 FPWQLGDSLAEIS
-491 QEWIMLGGGLKDK
+491 SEWEVRGGGLKNK
-504 LHDRDIKQKLAYLY
+504 LYDRKIKQKLAHLY
-518 RKFQRRER
+518 RNF

>member
-1 LLDPTVLIFLSSGL
+1 MLDPTVLIFLSSGL

-143 AAFLFSVAKIFVR
+143 AAFLFSVAKVFVR

-181 YSLGANNIA
+181 YSLGANN
-190 NVMGVFVPV
+190 
-199 APFPDMLFG
+199 
-208 QGFSISSAQIANV
+208 IANV

-451 KIADLET
+451 KIADFET
-458 NGLSSVQLDAL
+458 NGLSSAQLDAL

-491 QEWIMLGGGLKDK
+491 PEWIMLGGGLKDK

>member
-1 LLDPTVLIFLSSGL
+1 MLDPTVLIFLSSGL

-181 YSLGANNIA
+181 YSLGANN
-190 NVMGVFVPV
+190 
-199 APFPDMLFG
+199 
-208 QGFSISSAQIANV
+208 IANV

-451 KIADLET
+451 KIADFET
-458 NGLSSVQLDAL
+458 NGLSSAQLDAL

-491 QEWIMLGGGLKDK
+491 PEWIMLGGGLKDK

>member
-1 LLDPTVLIFLSSGL
+1 MLDPTVLIFLSSGL

-35 SRMIR
+35 SRMVR
-40 FTTAAIICGIFV
+40 FTTAALICGVFV
-52 ILGAYVS
+52 VLGAFVS

-72 VNAIGGSFMAALA
+72 VNALGGSFMAALA

-133 IICPLLSAVI
+133 IICPLLSGVI
-143 AAFLFSVAKIFVR
+143 AALLFTLAKIFVR
-156 KMGIGLIRFDGYTR
+156 KIGVGLIRMDGYTR

-199 APFPDMLFG
+199 APFPDLQFG
-208 QGFSISSAQIANV
+208 QDFSV
-221 MGVFVPVAPFPDML
+221 
-235 FGQGFSI
+235 

-254 AIAVGVFTYSKRV
+254 AIAIGVFTYSKRV
-267 MMTVGSELMRL
+267 MMTVGSELMTL

-305 LAKMSLPTIPLVPV
+305 LANMSLPTIPLVPV

-345 VYSIVKGWVITP
+345 IYGIVRGWVITP
-357 LVSCLLCFVGLYF
+357 VISCLLCFVGLYF
-370 LQNVFQQTVQRDS
+370 LQNVFQQEVQRES
-383 NYTLSASVIE
+383 NYLLSTRVLE
-393 KLQKEGIETEGLHE
+393 KFQKEGIETTGLNQ
-407 LTGTVFQKSAEVV
+407 LSDSTFSSSAELVS
-420 RAVKDKVS
+420 AVSSIVP
-428 LSSKQGLKVVEY
+428 LSSQQGLKVVEF
-440 SLQKSLIVTAE
+440 SLQKSLLITQE
-451 KIADLET
+451 KIASMDRK
-458 NGLSSVQLDAL
+458 GLSSIQLDAL
-469 SKLAGQTYN
+469 NQLQGQTFN
-478 YPWQLGDALAEIS
+478 FPWQLGDSLAEIS
-491 QEWIMLGGGLKDK
+491 SEWEVRGGGLKNK
-504 LHDRDIKQKLAYLY
+504 LHDRKIKQKLAYLY
-518 RKFQRRER
+518 RNF

>member
-1 LLDPTVLIFLSSGL
+1 MLDPTVLIFLSSGL

-35 SRMIR
+35 SRMVR
-40 FTTAAIICGIFV
+40 FTTAALICGVFV
-52 ILGAYVS
+52 VLGAFVS

-72 VNAIGGSFMAALA
+72 VNALGGSFMAALA

-143 AAFLFSVAKIFVR
+143 AALLFTLAKIFVR
-156 KMGIGLIRFDGYTR
+156 KIGVGLIRMDGYTR

-199 APFPDMLFG
+199 APFPDLQFG
-208 QGFSISSAQIANV
+208 QDFSV
-221 MGVFVPVAPFPDML
+221 
-235 FGQGFSI
+235 

-267 MMTVGSELMRL
+267 MMTVGSELMTL

-305 LAKMSLPTIPLVPV
+305 LANMSLPTIPLVPV

-345 VYSIVKGWVITP
+345 IYGIVRGWVITP
-357 LVSCLLCFVGLYF
+357 VISCLLCFVGLYF
-370 LQNVFQQTVQRDS
+370 LQNVFQQEVQRES
-383 NYTLSASVIE
+383 NYLLSTRVLE
-393 KLQKEGIETEGLHE
+393 KFQKEGIETTGLNQ
-407 LTGTVFQKSAEVV
+407 LSDSTFSSSAELVS
-420 RAVKDKVS
+420 AVSSIVP
-428 LSSKQGLKVVEY
+428 LSSQQGLKVVEF
-440 SLQKSLIVTAE
+440 SLQKSLLITQE
-451 KIADLET
+451 KIASMDKK
-458 NGLSSVQLDAL
+458 GLSSIQLDAL
-469 SKLAGQTYN
+469 NQLQGQTFN
-478 YPWQLGDALAEIS
+478 FPWQLGDSLAEIS
-491 QEWIMLGGGLKDK
+491 SEWKVRGGGLKNK
-504 LHDRDIKQKLAYLY
+504 LYDRKIKQKLAYLY
-518 RKFQRRER
+518 RNL

>member
-1 LLDPTVLIFLSSGL
+1 MIDPTVLIFLTSGL

-35 SRMIR
+35 SRMVR
-40 FTTAAIICGIFV
+40 FTTAALICGVFV
-52 ILGAYVS
+52 VLGAFVS

-72 VNAIGGSFMAALA
+72 VNALGGSFMAALA

-143 AAFLFSVAKIFVR
+143 AALLFTLAKIFVR
-156 KMGIGLIRFDGYTR
+156 KIGVGLIRMDGYTR

-199 APFPDMLFG
+199 APFPDLQFG
-208 QGFSISSAQIANV
+208 QDFSV
-221 MGVFVPVAPFPDML
+221 
-235 FGQGFSI
+235 

-267 MMTVGSELMRL
+267 MMTVGSELMTL

-305 LAKMSLPTIPLVPV
+305 LANMSLPTIPLVPV

-345 VYSIVKGWVITP
+345 IYGIVRGWVITP
-357 LVSCLLCFVGLYF
+357 VISCLFCFVGLYF
-370 LQNVFQQTVQRDS
+370 LQNVFQQEVQRES
-383 NYTLSASVIE
+383 NYLLSTRVLE
-393 KLQKEGIETEGLHE
+393 KFQKEGIETTGLNQ
-407 LTGTVFQKSAEVV
+407 LSDSTFSSSAELV
-420 RAVKDKVS
+420 RAVSSIVP
-428 LSSKQGLKVVEY
+428 LSSQQGLKVVEF
-440 SLQKSLIVTAE
+440 SLQKSLLITQE
-451 KIADLET
+451 KIASMDKK
-458 NGLSSVQLDAL
+458 GLSSIQLDAL
-469 SKLAGQTYN
+469 NQLQGQTFN
-478 YPWQLGDALAEIS
+478 FPWQLGDSLAEIS
-491 QEWIMLGGGLKDK
+491 SEWEVRGGGLKNK
-504 LHDRDIKQKLAYLY
+504 LHDRKIKQKLAYLY
-518 RKFQRRER
+518 RNF